1 MFCRKANK
9 ELIMKQLFR
18 VVGMGLVVVLAAA
31 LLSPMVSAQA
41 KRPMTI
47 VDLINVPSV
56 SDPQLSPDG
65 TQVLYVLAEA
75 DWKKNKSVSHVWRIN
90 TDGTD
95 PVKMTNG
102 DTGERSPRWSPDGKW
117 IAFIAVRDETE
128 EEEDDNGQIFLLAND
143 GGEAQPLTEHE
154 TPVSNFQWTP
164 DGKSIYFLASEPLTE
179 EEEKR
184 KKVKDDM
191 IVFDEDYKQRHLWKI
206 SVAER
211 EETRITE
218 GDFSILG
225 YELSRDGTM
234 IAHHRAPTPLYDDSD
249 EGEVYVMGADG
260 SGAKRLTNNTVAE
273 RGAELSPDNATVLF
287 TSDSSESWET
297 YYNDKIFLVPAAG
310 GQHRL
315 LQKDA
320 PYSVMGGTW
329 SADGKSIHFV
339 AQIGVRTEVF
349 TVDVATEET
358 TQITKGDHSFRGF
371 HYVPEL
377 DKCVLNISEPTN
389 AGDVYLIEP
398 KAGSTPKRITRVFDY
413 LAEEFQLP
421 RQEAIQW
428 KGEDGVTVEGMLFYP
443 IDYEEGKA
451 YPLCVQTHGGPASAD
466 TFRFESWSRYVT
478 VLAARGWAVF
488 KPNYRGSTG
497 YGDDFLRDMV
507 GHYYNQAHKDVMT
520 GVDYLIEKGIADGD
534 RMVKMGWSAGGHMT
548 NKIITYTDRFKAAS
562 SGAGAVNWI
571 SMYGQ
576 SDVRIYRTPWFG
588 GTPWQKDAPIDV
600 YWDNSPLKDIWKV
613 KTPTI
618 VLVGENDVRVP
629 PPQSVELYRALKTN
643 GVPTHLYIAPR
654 EPHGFRE
661 LQHRLFK
668 VNVEL
673 EWFEKHALGKEYEW
687 EKAPAEDKEEM
698 EKKETTQ

>member
-1 MFCRKANK
+1 
-9 ELIMKQLFR
+9 MKQFCR
-18 VVGMGLVVVLAAA
+18 VVGMGMLAVFAATLVTSAAW
-31 LLSPMVSAQA
+31 AQA

-47 VDLINVPSV
+47 LDLINIPSL

-75 DWKKNKSVSHVWRIN
+75 DWKKNKRISHIWRIEA
-90 TDGTD
+90 DGTD
-95 PVKMTNG
+95 LVKMTNG
-102 DTGERSPRWSPDGKW
+102 ETGERTPRWSPDGKW

-128 EEEDDNGQIFLLAND
+128 EEEDDHGQVFLLSNE

-164 DGKSIYFLASEPLTE
+164 DGDFIYFLAKEPLTE

-184 KKVKDDM
+184 KEIKDD
-191 IVFDEDYKQRHLWKI
+191 VYAFDEDYKQRHLWKI
-206 SVAER
+206 AVEDK
-211 EETRITE
+211 EEARLTE

-260 SGAKRLTNNTVAE
+260 SSLKQLTDNTVAE
-273 RGAELSPDNATVLF
+273 GGAKLSPDNSTILF
-287 TSDSSESWET
+287 GSGSSESWET
-297 YYNDKIFLVPAAG
+297 YYNGNIFLIPAAG
-310 GQHRL
+310 GKHRL
-315 LQKDA
+315 LLKDK
-320 PYSVMGGTW
+320 PYAIRGGTW
-329 SADGKSIHFV
+329 SADGKSIYFS
-339 AQIGVRTEVF
+339 AQTEVRTELF
-349 TVDVATEET
+349 AVDVATEKA

-371 HYVPEL
+371 HYEPEL

-389 AGDVYLIEP
+389 AGDVYMIEP
-398 KAGSTPKRITRVFDY
+398 KAGTTPKRITHVFDY
-413 LAEEFQLP
+413 LAEDFQLP

-428 KGEDGVTVEGMLFYP
+428 KGEDGVTVEGLLFYP
-443 IDYEEGKA
+443 LDYEEGKA

-466 TFRFESWSRYVT
+466 TFRFEGWSRYVQ
-478 VLAARGWAVF
+478 VLAARGWAVL

-507 GHYYNQAHKDVMT
+507 GHYYNQSHKDVMA

-548 NKIITYTDRFKAAS
+548 NKIITYTDRFKAAA

-613 KTPTI
+613 KTPTL
-618 VLVGENDVRVP
+618 VLVGANDVRVP

-643 GVPTHLYIAPR
+643 GVPTHLYMAPR
-654 EPHGFRE
+654 EPHGWRE
-661 LQHRLFK
+661 LHHELFK
-668 VNVEL
+668 ANVEL
-673 EWFEKHALGKEYEW
+673 DWFEKHALGKEYTW
-687 EKAPAEDKEEM
+687 EKAPVEDKEE
-698 EKKETTQ
+698 EKKTETTQ